1 MAGGGRHV
9 PGQPRRRLGVLGA
22 RGVQELRQVLH
33 LHGLHNRRTQNIH
46 GSSRLLRTVSQD
58 RNNFQGFGSSCDG
71 LGLPLTPYNGLRN
84 FVMEKKM
91 RLEKNCDFPSWLRQN
106 SWQIIIQVRSSVF

>member
-1 MAGGGRHV
+1 MHY
-9 PGQPRRRLGVLGA
+9 
-22 RGVQELRQVLH
+22 
-33 LHGLHNRRTQNIH
+33 
-46 GSSRLLRTVSQD
+46 D
-58 RNNFQGFGSSCDG
+58 YQGFGSSCDG

-106 SWQIIIQVRSSVF
+106 SWQIIIQVRSSVFEPWSLFWNIQGGNYNKWKNNTQRDDVQQILFV